1 MPHAPGHV
9 RELFRDWLDE
19 FGLMTFP
26 ADSPTGR
33 RLAGSVWQCTDILPG
48 TYCEQLDI
56 PAGSTYAQAARAL
69 LGYWKRCARSQTPK

>member
-1 MPHAPGHV
+1 MSHAPGHV
-9 RELFRDWLDE
+9 REPFRDWLDE
-19 FGLMTFP
+19 FGPTYP

-56 PAGSTYAQAARAL
+56 RVGSTYAQAAREL
-69 LGYWKRCARSQTPK
+69 LGYWKRRPRSQMPK